1 MKVCWNITNRCN
13 RNCKFCF
20 RDKASNELSL
30 DYNLQVL
37 NNLEKLNVTKI
48 SYSGGEALL
57 YEGIEKLF
65 RASKEK
71 GIYNKLN
78 TNGSL
83 LEKDNIE
90 IFLKYIDDIT
100 ISIDTVVDQ
109 ENYFLGRGAFHYSHV
124 CEILPIIKEKY
135 PDMRIEINTLLIS
148 TTLNGLE
155 TLYNELENK
164 FSNLIYRWKI
174 IRFCPFREM
183 SQSVIEQFQV
193 SDDEFNNVKQKFL
206 NKKSSFNISFVNV
219 DDMASKNIVS
229 PLGILETGKS
239 SQRKYLD
246 LTKSIVINKYNN
258 DNFSINTN
266 LNLYRV
272 FFEVAQAG
280 SLSMASKKMLVSQPA
295 ISKSIKKLEEE
306 LNVTLFYRTINGM
319 HLTEKGEELY
329 GYVEEAY
336 NTIKTAERSML
347 ESKNFY
353 KGKLVIGVPSHIASF
368 YLFDKLKKFHLD
380 YPQIEISIISRPTSD
395 LIRQLENHELDF
407 VIDASPI
414 EGNEKMLS
422 IKKLTEIRH
431 YFVALKEKDYNK
443 KVTSLKDL
451 ENMPLIL
458 PVNHSYHRKKLN
470 DLSFNYDVNF
480 SNVISFETSEMI
492 KESVLQD
499 LGIGYLLEDIVKREI
514 DNDVLEKVEILED
527 LPSITINLVYIEK
540 YLTNVPKMFIENY
553 LLEK

>member
-1 MKVCWNITNRCN
+1 
-13 RNCKFCF
+13 
-20 RDKASNELSL
+20 
-30 DYNLQVL
+30 
-37 NNLEKLNVTKI
+37 
-48 SYSGGEALL
+48 
-57 YEGIEKLF
+57 
-65 RASKEK
+65 
-71 GIYNKLN
+71 
-78 TNGSL
+78 
-83 LEKDNIE
+83 
-90 IFLKYIDDIT
+90 
-100 ISIDTVVDQ
+100 
-109 ENYFLGRGAFHYSHV
+109 
-124 CEILPIIKEKY
+124 
-135 PDMRIEINTLLIS
+135 
-148 TTLNGLE
+148 
-155 TLYNELENK
+155 
-164 FSNLIYRWKI
+164 
-174 IRFCPFREM
+174 
-183 SQSVIEQFQV
+183 
-193 SDDEFNNVKQKFL
+193 
-206 NKKSSFNISFVNV
+206 
-219 DDMASKNIVS
+219 
-229 PLGILETGKS
+229 
-239 SQRKYLD
+239 
-246 LTKSIVINKYNN
+246 
-258 DNFSINTN
+258 
-266 LNLYRV
+266 
-272 FFEVAQAG
+272 
-280 SLSMASKKMLVSQPA
+280 
-295 ISKSIKKLEEE
+295 
-306 LNVTLFYRTINGM
+306 M

-470 DLSFNYDVNF
+470 ELSFNYDVNF